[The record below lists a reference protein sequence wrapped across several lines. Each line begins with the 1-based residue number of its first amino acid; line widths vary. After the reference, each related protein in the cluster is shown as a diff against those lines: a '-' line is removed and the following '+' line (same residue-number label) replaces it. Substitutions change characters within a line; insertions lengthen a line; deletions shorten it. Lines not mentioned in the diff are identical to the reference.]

1 MDGEALQTL
10 QAHHDEERFANNR
23 YTDMEQNK
31 DIFEDE
37 LGITMWDASKML
49 IAARNFLK
57 HCNLA
62 PMRREET
69 KRDIPFVLD
78 SIDRVSID

>member
-37 LGITMWDASKML
+37 LGITM
-49 IAARNFLK
+49 
-57 HCNLA
+57 
-62 PMRREET
+62 
-69 KRDIPFVLD
+69 
-78 SIDRVSID
+78 